1 MNTLRRGAGPAV
13 FVVAFIVLGLPDF
26 GHGVAWPTMR
36 SDFGRPLADL
46 GTFLIVAAA
55 GYLVVATNVGRMAKR
70 WGVEGLV
77 LRATLSSAAGL
88 LLIAVAP
95 VWPVVLTGS
104 ALCGLG
110 AGGMDT
116 GFNAAVALRQDSR
129 LMGLLHAG
137 YGLGA
142 AVGPLVAGASLAIG
156 GGWRP
161 AYVVFGA
168 ASLLLVLPIVGKSM
182 GDAPPQQ
189 TMGSPRGMLLPC
201 LAFVVYVSLEVT
213 IGQWAFTYLTG
224 DRGLAEFTASSF
236 VAVYWISL
244 TSGRLWLGLSG
255 HRVAVKGLLV
265 RAVGGAAIGAAIL
278 WLGGPAAPCG
288 ARGRGPVAVCRLPA
302 AHAAD
307 AGTGGCRASSSRGG
321 VADGRLV
328 LGSGGRTS
336 GRRDRSR
343 PRGHRGVR
351 GYRARDGHGT
361 RGRGAGAGNGGQQRR
376 RGTRDV
382 VSAASAT
389 DRRVRVLPRHRS
401 TFPSWSQ
408 RSSARR
414 APVSLRCGRSWRRS

>member
-1 MNTLRRGAGPAV
+1 MKTRGRRAGAAV
-13 FVVAFIVLGLPDF
+13 FAVAFVVLGLPDF

-55 GYLVVATNVGRMAKR
+55 GYLVVATNAGRMARR

-77 LRATLSSAAGL
+77 LRATLCSAAGL

-116 GFNAAVALRQDSR
+116 GFNAAVALRQDGR

-142 AVGPLVAGASLAIG
+142 AIGPLVAGASLAIG

-168 ASLLLVLPIVGKSM
+168 ASLLLVFPIAGKSM
-182 GDAPPQQ
+182 GEAPLQQ
-189 TMGSPRGMLLPC
+189 AMGSARGMLLPC

-213 IGQWAFTYLTG
+213 IGQWAFTSLTRH
-224 DRGLAEFTASSF
+224 RGLADFTASSF

-244 TSGRLWLGLSG
+244 TAGRLWLGLSG
-255 HRVAVKGLLV
+255 HRFAIKRLLAG
-265 RAVGGAAIGAAIL
+265 AVGGAAIGAAIL
-278 WLGGPAAPCG
+278 WLGGPVAPAGLVVAGLSLSVVFPLLMLLTPARVGAERAA
-288 ARGRGPVAVCRLPA
+288 AAVGWQTA
-302 AHAAD
+302 
-307 AGTGGCRASSSRGG
+307 ASSLGAAGG
-321 VADGRLV
+321 PAVAGLV
-328 LGSGGRTS
+328 LDHVGIESYGVIAVLMAAALVAAVLALELGVTSDSG
-336 GRRDRSR
+336 
-343 PRGHRGVR
+343 
-351 GYRARDGHGT
+351 AL
-361 RGRGAGAGNGGQQRR
+361 
-376 RGTRDV
+376 
-382 VSAASAT
+382 AS
-389 DRRVRVLPRHRS
+389 
-401 TFPSWSQ
+401 PSVH
-408 RSSARR
+408 
-414 APVSLRCGRSWRRS
+414 P